1 MATMEEWL
9 RLQAERAQARVVV
22 GRSAISLTPVRYF
35 SVQRVTTSDVISVLT
50 TTVVDGPGEM
60 HPEELD
66 ARKADLRDAQYTS
79 PLRHPTLLKMEER
92 ERQNKALWRE
102 ADIFLSKLA
111 RARAQR
117 VRLETDA
124 AVKIQTLFRG
134 YRWRKFLAK
143 ERRKRK
149 VRLRMKNRV
158 KFMTKANNM
167 VILEREKKAR
177 ILEAKKRAVR
187 TVQCMIRLY
196 FARRAAAKERQM
208 LQEEVLIALATRI
221 QCMVRKRLAR
231 RAGKK
236 ARMRWRQDKQL
247 MAARLMQRVYRG
259 HVGRRRCYGRRYN
272 MERLAATLIQR
283 TFRRISIQR
292 CALKEQA
299 RRESV
304 SAGGG
309 GGGAWVWRHRRRAC
323 SAVCTPRVAWVPAAT
338 APAAA
343 HTPPWAAPCVVVCRR
358 K

>member
-50 TTVVDGPGEM
+50 TTVVDGPGER
-60 HPEELD
+60 HPEEFE

-124 AVKIQTLFRG
+124 ALKIQTLFRG

-187 TVQCMIRLY
+187 TMQCMIRLH

-247 MAARLMQRVYRG
+247 MAARLLQRVYRG
-259 HVGRRRCYGRRYN
+259 HIGRRRCYVRRYH

-283 TFRRISIQR
+283 TFRRVIIQR
-292 CALKEQA
+292 CALKERA

-304 SAGGG
+304 RGW
-309 GGGAWVWRHRRRAC
+309 WV
-323 SAVCTPRVAWVPAAT
+323 
-338 APAAA
+338 
-343 HTPPWAAPCVVVCRR
+343 
-358 K
+358 